1 LEHTPNKPSSSSSSS
16 LQPQTNPKYNQPFTM
31 KATQYLTA
39 MALLI
44 PAAFAACGEI
54 KDGICIE
61 EVGITLQIL
70 SLELN

>member
-1 LEHTPNKPSSSSSSS
+1 
-16 LQPQTNPKYNQPFTM
+16 M